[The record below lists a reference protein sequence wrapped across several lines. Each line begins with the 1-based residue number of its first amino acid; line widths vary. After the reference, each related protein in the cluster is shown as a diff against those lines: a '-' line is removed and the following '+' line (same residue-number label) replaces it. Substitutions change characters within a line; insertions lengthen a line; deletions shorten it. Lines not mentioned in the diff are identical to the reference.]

1 MRLQKTRP
9 YQTAQKFNKLYV
21 IDLWTANYLAFVS
34 FNTLSGRSWIELVF
48 FQISGKVNPSYIISR
63 ILALKHQDY
72 RAGP

>member
-34 FNTLSGRSWIELVF
+34 FNTLSGRSWIERVF
-48 FQISGKVNPSYIISR
+48 SDFRKSES
-63 ILALKHQDY
+63 
-72 RAGP
+72 